1 MSQGFNQSPGGTFGS
16 SSGGFSGGQSGFGG
30 GSQSGGFGG
39 SSGGFTGGTSG
50 GFTPAGSSGSPS
62 GFSTPHAAPQ
72 SPAPGSSTGSSLG
85 SSSGRRRAGGRLQ
98 SAPTEWILPGLV
110 LGLIS
115 LGLNA
120 WITFGAPVATDN
132 LFFIVAVTAWVLA
145 GILSVLSIGKYIS
158 TVNERKSTGFY
169 TEVPWKK
176 TLFTVT
182 AILLI
187 AAVVWSALDIAL
199 WVGKQS
205 W

>member
-1 MSQGFNQSPGGTFGS
+1 MSQGFTQPPGGTFGS

-30 GSQSGGFGG
+30 GSQNSGFGG
-39 SSGGFTGGTSG
+39 SSGGFSGGSSNGSFGGSTG
-50 GFTPAGSSGSPS
+50 GFTPAGSTSNPS
-62 GFSTPHAAPQ
+62 GFSTPKAAE
-72 SPAPGSSTGSSLG
+72 SPAPGR
-85 SSSGRRRAGGRLQ
+85 SSGRKRAGGRLQ

-132 LFFIVAVTAWVLA
+132 LFLIVAGIAWVLA
-145 GILSVLSIGKYIS
+145 GILSVLSIGKYMS
-158 TVNERKSTGFY
+158 AVNERKSTGFY

-176 TLFTVT
+176 ALFTATVV
-182 AILLI
+182 LLVF
-187 AAVVWSALDIAL
+187 AVVWSALDIAL

>member
-1 MSQGFNQSPGGTFGS
+1 MSQGFTQPPGGTFGS

-30 GSQSGGFGG
+30 GSQNSGFGG
-39 SSGGFTGGTSG
+39 SSGGFSGGSTG
-50 GFTPAGSSGSPS
+50 GFTPAGSTSNSS
-62 GFSTPHAAPQ
+62 GFSTPTAAQ
-72 SPAPGSSTGSSLG
+72 SPAPGR
-85 SSSGRRRAGGRLQ
+85 SSGRKRAGGRLQ

-132 LFFIVAVTAWVLA
+132 LFLIVAGIAWGLA
-145 GILSVLSIGKYIS
+145 GILSVLSIGKYMS
-158 TVNERKSTGFY
+158 AVNERKSTGFY

-176 TLFTVT
+176 ALFIATV
-182 AILLI
+182 ILLVV
-187 AAVVWSALDIAL
+187 AVVWSALDIAL
-199 WVGKQS
+199 WAGKYS

>member
-1 MSQGFNQSPGGTFGS
+1 MSQGFTQPPGGTFGS

-30 GSQSGGFGG
+30 GSQNSGFGG
-39 SSGGFTGGTSG
+39 SFGGSTG
-50 GFTPAGSSGSPS
+50 GFTPAGSTSNPS
-62 GFSTPHAAPQ
+62 GFSTPRATE
-72 SPAPGSSTGSSLG
+72 SPAPGR
-85 SSSGRRRAGGRLQ
+85 SSGRKRAGGRLQ

-132 LFFIVAVTAWVLA
+132 LFLIVAGIAWVLA
-145 GILSVLSIGKYIS
+145 GILSVLSIGKYMS
-158 TVNERKSTGFY
+158 AVNERKSTGFY

-176 TLFTVT
+176 ALFTAT
-182 AILLI
+182 AVLLVF
-187 AAVVWSALDIAL
+187 AVVWSALDIAL